1 MSSRIPE
8 LLEALHAM
16 ITEAWGLPLGAEKC
30 VIERDKALDILDE
43 IKTQFPTELA
53 EAKRLLDAR
62 ADFVNNAKREAE
74 QIIKIAEER
83 ARQLVEEQEVVRIA
97 RAKSNDM
104 MGAAQSS
111 TTELRR
117 IANEY
122 VDDTMKRTEEALA
135 SALEDIRQS
144 RTKFRHAARAAGT
157 AAAAPLPART
167 PDDYDDSDVGDGPQN
182 PMRKKEKQQYVPQI
196 DIDIDL

>member
-1 MSSRIPE
+1 MGSRIPE

-62 ADFVNNAKREAE
+62 AEFVNNAKREAE
-74 QIIKIAEER
+74 QIKKAAEER
-83 ARQLVEEQEVVRIA
+83 ARQLVDEQEVVRIA

-104 MGAAQSS
+104 LSAAQSG

-122 VDDTMKRTEEALA
+122 VDDTMKRTEESLA
-135 SALEDIRQS
+135 DALEKIRQS
-144 RTKFRHAARAAGT
+144 RTKFRQAARAAGT
-157 AAAAPLPART
+157 AAAAPLPAKAA
-167 PDDYDDSDVGDGPQN
+167 DEYDDFDTKVKPIN
-182 PMRKKEKQQYVPQI
+182 PMRQREKQHDI
-196 DIDIDL
+196 SRIDIDL